1 MAGAFLPAAGTAGLP
16 MRVTASEKICP
27 MTVYLRRRASFSTG
41 FQQPPPGETGRG
53 HDYLVELTVG
63 GEIDPRTGMVV
74 NIKDVDAVLKAQVV
88 QPLHGTL
95 LDQDIPGF
103 RETPPTPEN
112 LARFIW
118 KRCVGAL
125 PPEGRLARVT
135 LQAASLKAELSRM
148 PLELETPLLFVTRT
162 YDFSA
167 SHRLHSSSL
176 SGAENAEIFGKCN
189 WENGHGH
196 NYEVEVTL
204 AGDPDPATGQLWD
217 GVCLDRIVKE
227 QVLDP
232 YDHKHLNY
240 DTADFRT
247 RNPTSENLTVVI
259 WQNLSR
265 CLAREETHGA
275 RLHRVAVRETP
286 RNYFEYYG
294 EAAGP

>member
-1 MAGAFLPAAGTAGLP
+1 
-16 MRVTASEKICP
+16 
-27 MTVYLRRRASFSTG
+27 MTVYLRRRASFSAG
-41 FQQPPPGETGRG
+41 FKQPPPGETGRG

-95 LDQDIPGF
+95 LDRDISCF
-103 RETPPTPEN
+103 RDTPPTPEN
-112 LARFIW
+112 LVRFLW
-118 KRCVGAL
+118 ERCAGAL
-125 PPEGRLARVT
+125 PPEGRLARAALWPTAT
-135 LQAASLKAELSRM
+135 LKVELSRI
-148 PLELETPLLFVTRT
+148 PLELEMPLLFVTRT

-167 SHRLHSSSL
+167 SHRLRSSVL
-176 SGAENAEIFGKCN
+176 SEAENAEIFGKCN

-204 AGDPDPATGQLWD
+204 SGDPDPATGQLWD
-217 GVCLDRIVKE
+217 GACLDRIVQE

-240 DTADFRT
+240 DTADFHT
-247 RNPTSENLTVVI
+247 RNPTSENLAVVI
-259 WQNLSR
+259 WNNLSR
-265 CLAREETHGA
+265 RLDREETHGA

-294 EAAGP
+294 DAAAEDERL